1 MKAARLRGTREVVLE
16 EIPVPGI
23 SGDEALVKVEYCGIC
38 GTDVASFRSLEFF
51 PVGCFIG
58 HEISGVIAKVGK
70 GVTRWKPGDR
80 VAINTLCPCGKCYAC
95 RHGLLSNCESLL
107 DEAIGTKTSESLP
120 GGFSEFVRVTEAEM
134 KLHSLEGVSFEEGAL
149 AVPLGETLHAVRVS
163 SFKPRDYVMVMGCG
177 PMGLAAITFLK
188 NGGAGLII
196 ATEINAKRAETAKKL
211 GADYVFNPIE
221 VPNLREEVLGLTNG
235 LGVNQV
241 FECSGSHQAFQSAP
255 DFIRPGGQF
264 VVIGVIGSPV
274 EIIPLKFQVG
284 GLQLQASW
292 CQTDEFAMVIEFL
305 KKHVAPVQEII
316 TSKIKLSD
324 IVERGFNELLK
335 PNNAQIKILVSPE

>member
-1 MKAARLRGTREVVLE
+1 MKAARLRGAREVVLE
-16 EIPVPGI
+16 EIPVPEI

-51 PVGCFIG
+51 PAGTFLG
-58 HEISGVIAKVGK
+58 HEMSGVIAEVGK
-70 GVTRWKPGDR
+70 AVTRWKPGDR
-80 VAINTLCPCGKCYAC
+80 VAINTVSPCGKCYAC
-95 RHGLLSNCESLL
+95 RHGLLSNCEHLL
-107 DEAIGTKTSESLP
+107 DDAIGTKAYESLP
-120 GGFSEFVRVTEAEM
+120 GGFSEFVRVPGAEM
-134 KLHSLEGVSFEEGAL
+134 KLHSLEGVSSEEGAL
-149 AVPLGETLHAVRVS
+149 AVPLGECLHAVRTS
-163 SFKPRDYVMVMGCG
+163 SFRPRDYVMVMGCG
-177 PMGLAAITFLK
+177 PMGLATTAFLR

-196 ATEINAKRAETAKKL
+196 ATEINEKRAETAKKL

-221 VPNLREEVLGLTNG
+221 VTNLREEVLRLTNG

-335 PNNAQIKILVSPE
+335 PNNAEIKILVSPE